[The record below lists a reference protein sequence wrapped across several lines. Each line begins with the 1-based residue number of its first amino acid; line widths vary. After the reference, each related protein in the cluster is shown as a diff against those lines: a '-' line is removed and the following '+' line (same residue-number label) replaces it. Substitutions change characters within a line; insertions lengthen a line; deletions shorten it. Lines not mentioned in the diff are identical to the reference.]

1 LGLAACGQ
9 AAPGGA
15 STTGSPSAAA
25 AAEQASPKTQAAV
38 SNAANGSEAAAK
50 PAASA
55 SSGAAAKLSGGDPA
69 GFAINISSASPAVS
83 NILIYAGLDAGFY
96 QQQHLNVS
104 IVTMAGGVLTLSAL
118 SKGEIQFNNN
128 PSDAIEGATRG
139 LPTRVV
145 YSAWQKSPWTVYGK
159 SELKS
164 LADLKG
170 KNVGTTGAG
179 SATSLYFQAAL
190 QQAGI
195 PASDVSVRTL
205 PGSVDIYNQLVAGTI
220 DAGVISPPFD
230 TMASQKGLHEVAF
243 IGDALQTP
251 YQGYG
256 STTTFIA
263 EHRPQVVAMLRAAID
278 ARDWL
283 KSHPDEGAALV
294 VKYTGSPPDVARQ
307 SLDKM
312 LPFLSQTGEL
322 PVAGVQQAL
331 DIHTRTTG
339 TPANVTPD
347 QVVDYGPL
355 HEALGKS

>member
-1 LGLAACGQ
+1 AS
-9 AAPGGA
+9 GGA
-15 STTGSPSAAA
+15 VSTPNPS
-25 AAEQASPKTQAAV
+25 
-38 SNAANGSEAAAK
+38 
-50 PAASA
+50 ASA
-55 SSGAAAKLSGGDPA
+55 SASAVPKLEGGDPG
-69 GFAINISSASPAVS
+69 GFPINISSASPAVS

-96 QQQHLNVS
+96 QQQHLKVS

-159 SELKS
+159 TELKS
-164 LADLKG
+164 LGDLKG

-179 SATSLYFQAAL
+179 SATTLYFQAAL

-195 PASDVSVRTL
+195 PASEVNVRML
-205 PGSVDIYNQLVAGTI
+205 PGSVDIYNQLVAGTL

-263 EHRPQVVAMLRAAID
+263 EHRSQAVAMLRATLD
-278 ARDWL
+278 AR
-283 KSHPDEGAALV
+283 
-294 VKYTGSPPDVARQ
+294 
-307 SLDKM
+307 
-312 LPFLSQTGEL
+312 
-322 PVAGVQQAL
+322 
-331 DIHTRTTG
+331 
-339 TPANVTPD
+339 
-347 QVVDYGPL
+347 
-355 HEALGKS
+355 